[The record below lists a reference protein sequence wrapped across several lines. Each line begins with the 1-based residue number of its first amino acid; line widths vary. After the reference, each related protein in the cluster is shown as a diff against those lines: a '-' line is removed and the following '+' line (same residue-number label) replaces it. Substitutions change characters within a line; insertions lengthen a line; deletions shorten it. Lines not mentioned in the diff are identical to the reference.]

1 LICSDLYISQVLLLL
16 SWTDLVG
23 GISVLDD
30 PVGTD
35 NNTIDVIMLHQRA
48 EHGVAYTSVAAH
60 EDEGDLQI
68 MVAGICRVVS
78 SNEVRRD
85 PNCQLMT

>member
-1 LICSDLYISQVLLLL
+1 
-16 SWTDLVG
+16 
-23 GISVLDD
+23 
-30 PVGTD
+30 
-35 NNTIDVIMLHQRA
+35 MLHQRA
-48 EHGVAYTSVAAH
+48 EHGVAYLSAVGH
-60 EDEGDLQI
+60 NDNDDLQI